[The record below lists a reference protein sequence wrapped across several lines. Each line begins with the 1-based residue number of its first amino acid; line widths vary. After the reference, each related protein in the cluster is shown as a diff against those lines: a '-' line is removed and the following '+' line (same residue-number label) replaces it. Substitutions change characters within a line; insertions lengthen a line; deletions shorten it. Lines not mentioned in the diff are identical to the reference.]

1 MAASCTPAS
10 VPLAREYPNFVTH
23 LECSYSGKAYP
34 KQVVHELCTCC
45 DKPKPLIVKYDLAGI
60 RASLTKKELRE
71 RTEPGFWK
79 YREFLPVESTRN
91 VSSLGEVCTPLIKL
105 RTYNPGGAA
114 VLVKDEV
121 RPPRSCACS
130 SSACSERSDDDA
142 QGRLPTGSFK
152 ARGLVRRH
160 PFLPAPATTATA
172 PPALSSRVR
181 RRWAYPW
188 PKSSASPTSP
198 CRRMAT
204 PARRSRRTAR
214 GWGSRPRCS
223 APTTHPPSTSRRSRC
238 REPPPTASTV
248 RAVGSAAGVARLL
261 LAEPELCAG
270 LINDCGRICGQGK
283 SEVKWFDMSTLKEP
297 YRIEGKKTMGLEL
310 AEQFNYTKLP
320 DVIFYPTG
328 TSRPTP

>member
-1 MAASCTPAS
+1 MRVDAEKRGGVRESRQKASMAASCTPAS

-121 RPPRSCACS
+121 RPPRSCAC
-130 SSACSERSDDDA
+130 
-142 QGRLPTGSFK
+142 T
-152 ARGLVRRH
+152 V
-160 PFLPAPATTATA
+160 LPAQSALTMMHRGGC
-172 PPALSSRVR
+172 PPA
-181 RRWAYPW
+181 
-188 PKSSASPTSP
+188 
-198 CRRMAT
+198 
-204 PARRSRRTAR
+204 RSRRAAWCAAT
-214 GWGSRPRCS
+214 
-223 APTTHPPSTSRRSRC
+223 PSSLRR
-238 REPPPTASTV
+238 PPPPP
-248 RAVGSAAGVARLL
+248 RHR
-261 LAEPELCAG
+261 
-270 LINDCGRICGQGK
+270 R
-283 SEVKWFDMSTLKEP
+283 
-297 YRIEGKKTMGLEL
+297 
-310 AEQFNYTKLP
+310 
-320 DVIFYPTG
+320 
-328 TSRPTP
+328 

>member
-130 SSACSERSDDDA
+130 SSACSERSDNDA

-152 ARGLVRRH
+152 ARGLVRRR
-160 PFLPAPATTATA
+160 PFLPAPVTTGAEQPRA
-172 PPALSSRVR
+172 QALGVSMAKELGITNIAMPTNGNAGAALAAYCSRVGVKATVLCPDNTPTVNVEEIAMQGAATYRVNGARRWLR
-181 RRWAYPW
+181 RRR
-188 PKSSASPTSP
+188 SS
-198 CRRMAT
+198 
-204 PARRSRRTAR
+204 
-214 GWGSRPRCS
+214 
-223 APTTHPPSTSRRSRC
+223 
-238 REPPPTASTV
+238 
-248 RAVGSAAGVARLL
+248 SAAG
-261 LAEPELCAG
+261 
-270 LINDCGRICGQGK
+270 
-283 SEVKWFDMSTLKEP
+283 
-297 YRIEGKKTMGLEL
+297 
-310 AEQFNYTKLP
+310 
-320 DVIFYPTG
+320 
-328 TSRPTP
+328 